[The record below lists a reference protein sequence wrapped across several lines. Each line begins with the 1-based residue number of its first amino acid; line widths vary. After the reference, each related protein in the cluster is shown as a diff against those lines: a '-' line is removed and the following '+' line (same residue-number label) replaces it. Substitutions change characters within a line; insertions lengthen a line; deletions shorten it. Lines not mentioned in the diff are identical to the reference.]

1 MKKLMI
7 AAAAAAM
14 IGGANAELCYDDVT
28 TTQSGCALYN
38 VKFTLKS
45 LDTKLLINK
54 GTKASS
60 TCYDDSTSTI
70 CCTYFDNA
78 TYTFDGII
86 WDCAAGCTTLSGKA
100 ANFVLWN
107 TKKKMA
113 VTTDGLIKSKTQKDN
128 KDVYQF
134 SSKGVAGFDFINR
147 YSKAGTKV
155 QAFWTVDAGEEGLI
169 GDLGTIYAAG
179 FGTFDAKKLIVKSI
193 SGNAVA
199 AFEVPTIPSYKDDK
213 DGWTSLTTIFSKQK
227 CVNPNPDVL
236 DLCATLTNW
245 CAVMEKDGVTP
256 AADVDKVAASGTWS
270 VKYNASLSAGKKSLA
285 KIVPDYAQTV
295 Q

>member
-54 GTKASS
+54 GSKASS
-60 TCYDDSTSTI
+60 TCYDDSTPTT

-86 WDCAAGCTTLSGKA
+86 WDCAATCGTLSEGNAK
-100 ANFVLWN
+100 FVLWS

-113 VTTDGLIKSKTQKDN
+113 VSTKLSKSLTADGKR
-128 KDVYQF
+128 YEF
-134 SSKGVAGFDFINR
+134 AGATATFDFINR

-155 QAFWTVDAGEEGLI
+155 QAFWTLDQADEGLI
-169 GDLGTIYAAG
+169 NDLGTIYAAG
-179 FGTFDAKKLIVKSI
+179 FGTFDAKKSIVKSI

-227 CVNPNPDVL
+227 CANPNPDVL

-245 CAVMEKDGVTP
+245 CAVMEKDGVTS

-285 KIVPDYAQTV
+285 KIVPDYAQ